1 MKNVIIFVGKY
12 EKLDKPHT
20 TIEEVKKFLNDFRQK
35 TKVFDIIFRDERNK
49 NFHSLLKLEISAIQ
63 RKEIIF
69 TLCSEDFSEGPFP
82 DTLHHISEMWIFG
95 KKLKKQEIYIK
106 ISMGHPNSSTICIS
120 FHIAEKTMY
129 YPFKSV
135 KK

>member
-1 MKNVIIFVGKY
+1 MGKY

-20 TIEEVKKFLNDFRQK
+20 TIEEVKKFLDDFHQK

-49 NFHSLLKLEISAIQ
+49 NFNSLLKLEISAIQ
-63 RKEIIF
+63 RKAIISA
-69 TLCSEDFSEGPFP
+69 LCSEDFSEGPFP
-82 DTLHHISEMWIFG
+82 DTLHHISKMWIFG

-106 ISMGHPNSSTICIS
+106 ISMGYPNSSTICIS
-120 FHIAEKTMY
+120 FHIAEKTMH